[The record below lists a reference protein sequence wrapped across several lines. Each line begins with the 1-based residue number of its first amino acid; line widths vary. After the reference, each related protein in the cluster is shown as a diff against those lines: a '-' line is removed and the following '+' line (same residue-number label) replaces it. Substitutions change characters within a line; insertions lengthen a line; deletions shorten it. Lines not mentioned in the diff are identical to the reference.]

1 MIMSRTRAVV
11 RRISQQ
17 ATRPLAS
24 EVRTRRWDTTALSVP
39 ASIART
45 CWPWCGGKKSMMRL
59 TVSGASIVWSVEST
73 RCPVSA
79 ADSAVATVSSSRIS
93 PTRITSGSWRSTRR
107 SARLNELV
115 SCPTSRWL
123 MIERL
128 SRWRNSIGSS
138 IVTMCFEWKRLIWSI
153 IAASVDDLPEPVV
166 PVRRMM
172 PRSSSAIC
180 EITSGRPSCSIER
193 ISCGI
198 ARQTSEMTPR
208 WRKALTRKRERP
220 LTPNEK
226 STSFSSVNSSSLCLS
241 LPIRS
246 ARTVSVSS
254 GVSGSEPGIGSRRPW
269 SLMSGCEGTFRW
281 RSEPSTSM
289 TRRRAGSSSN
299 MRVSSDARVG
309 DLRPERAY
317 GRQCSGDVAE
327 LLGFGEAL
335 QLLQRLVL
343 DLADPL
349 ARDVERAAH
358 LVERA
363 RVFPAEPVAQLQHA
377 ALAVREVLERLAQR
391 LLGEDLGGAVV
402 GRLGALVGD
411 ELAEL
416 RLLLVAD
423 RLLERHRRLRR
434 ALDRVDLVGLDPGH
448 VRDLLGGRL
457 ATQLGDELALGP
469 ADLVQLLDHVHG
481 DADRAR
487 LVGERAGDGL
497 ADPPRRVRREL
508 EALAVV
514 ELLGGTHEAER
525 ALLDQAEEGKP
536 LVAVVLRDRDHE
548 AQVRL
553 DHLLL
558 GVEVAALD
566 ALGEVDLLLGREQ
579 AHLADVLQEELKGIG
594 RHVRL
599 QVDRRLRLAAP
610 ALAVRGALDLSR
622 RDGRI
627 DLLDEFDLRLL
638 EEPVEIL
645 DVGLVEVDLGERQR
659 DLRVG
664 QHARRR
670 ALGNE
675 ELYLL
680 EFLQFNY

>member
-1 MIMSRTRAVV
+1 
-11 RRISQQ
+11 
-17 ATRPLAS
+17 
-24 EVRTRRWDTTALSVP
+24 
-39 ASIART
+39 
-45 CWPWCGGKKSMMRL
+45 
-59 TVSGASIVWSVEST
+59 
-73 RCPVSA
+73 
-79 ADSAVATVSSSRIS
+79 
-93 PTRITSGSWRSTRR
+93 
-107 SARLNELV
+107 
-115 SCPTSRWL
+115 
-123 MIERL
+123 
-128 SRWRNSIGSS
+128 
-138 IVTMCFEWKRLIWSI
+138 
-153 IAASVDDLPEPVV
+153 
-166 PVRRMM
+166 
-172 PRSSSAIC
+172 
-180 EITSGRPSCSIER
+180 
-193 ISCGI
+193 
-198 ARQTSEMTPR
+198 MTPR

-254 GVSGSEPGIGSRRPW
+254 GVSVSEPGIGSRRPW

-377 ALAVREVLERLAQR
+377 ALAVRQVLERLAQR

-423 RLLERHRRLRR
+423 RLLERDRRLSG
-434 ALDRVDLVGLDPGH
+434 ALDRVDLLGLDARNLG
-448 VRDLLGGRL
+448 DLLRRRL
-457 ATQLGDELALGP
+457 AAELGDQLALGA
-469 ADLVQLLDHVHG
+469 ADLVELLDDVDR

-487 LVGERAGDGL
+487 LVGERACDRL
-497 ADPPRRVRREL
+497 ADPPGGVGREL

-514 ELLGGTHEAER
+514 ELLRSTDEPER
-525 ALLDQAEEGKP
+525 ALLDEVQERES

-566 ALGEVDLLLGREQ
+566 ALREVDPLLRRQQPDLP
-579 AHLADVLQEELKGIG
+579 DVLQEQLKVVGG
-594 RHVRL
+594 HVGPE
-599 QVDRRLRLAAP
+599 VDLRARLAPAP
-610 ALAVRGALDLSR
+610 LVRRPLDLAGGTCR
-622 RDGRI
+622 RI
-627 DLLDEFDLRLL
+627 DLLHELDLRTL
-638 EEPVEIL
+638 EERVELLDVSLVEI
-645 DVGLVEVDLGERQR
+645 DLGHGGG
-659 DLRVG
+659 DLGVR
-664 QHARRR
+664 QHAGLRPLRDQS
-670 ALGNE
+670 LD
-675 ELYLL
+675 LF
-680 EFLQFNY
+680 EFL